1 MKRTG
6 WLGAALVVSAGVHL
20 GVWVLLPGESRVP
33 ASEPSGPAV
42 KVEVWAPLP
51 PVLRPA
57 PAGTA
62 YPGPPARAERSRTRA
77 FPRPRASPLAA
88 ESELDAPGS
97 APAADESNGGPADV
111 AAPAAGERGA
121 EQGGVTQGVPGAS
134 SVGSGQA
141 GGAAGSPGLLALSE
155 RLAEA
160 ARACYPPAARRLR
173 LVGSV
178 ELLFCA
184 EPDGSASR
192 VALGGTTGSVL
203 LDRAAE
209 GCLLARA
216 APLPVREG
224 CFRLPV
230 RFGEAVK

>member
-1 MKRTG
+1 VKPAS
-6 WLGAALVVSAGVHL
+6 WLGAALVLSAGMHL
-20 GVWVLLPGESRVP
+20 GLYALMRGHRAAP
-33 ASEPSGPAV
+33 ADLAAAAV

-57 PAGTA
+57 PSKEASLTPH
-62 YPGPPARAERSRTRA
+62 PGPPARAERSRTRA
-77 FPRPRASPLAA
+77 SARPLVP
-88 ESELDAPGS
+88 
-97 APAADESNGGPADV
+97 APAAEAGLEAPASEGPQDADDRPSGDA
-111 AAPAAGERGA
+111 AAPASRAGGTGEGA
-121 EQGGVTQGVPGAS
+121 E
-134 SVGSGQA
+134 GSEG
-141 GGAAGSPGLLALSE
+141 AGSPGLLALSQ

-192 VALGGTTGSVL
+192 VSLAGSTGSVL

-209 GCLLARA
+209 DCLLARI

-230 RFGEAVK
+230 RFGEAVR